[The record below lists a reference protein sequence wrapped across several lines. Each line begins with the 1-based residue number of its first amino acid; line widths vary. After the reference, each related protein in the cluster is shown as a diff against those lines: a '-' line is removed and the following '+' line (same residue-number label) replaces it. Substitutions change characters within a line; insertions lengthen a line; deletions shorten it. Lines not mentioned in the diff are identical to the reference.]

1 MHGLYTWNIA
11 AHALLQTAGGGQSSN
26 MREFEAR
33 FVAPVI
39 SGEILHTQI
48 WRMKRSSEGF
58 EEFRFRVVNGQG
70 KVLLGN
76 GRALLKD
83 ISPKGKM

>member
-1 MHGLYTWNIA
+1 MA

-33 FVAPVI
+33 FIAPVI
-39 SGEILHTQI
+39 PGETLHTQI
-48 WRMKRSSEGF
+48 WRMKQSSEGF
-58 EEFRFRVVNGQG
+58 KEFRFRVVNGQG

-76 GRALLKD
+76 GRALVKD
-83 ISPKGKM
+83 ISPKEKI